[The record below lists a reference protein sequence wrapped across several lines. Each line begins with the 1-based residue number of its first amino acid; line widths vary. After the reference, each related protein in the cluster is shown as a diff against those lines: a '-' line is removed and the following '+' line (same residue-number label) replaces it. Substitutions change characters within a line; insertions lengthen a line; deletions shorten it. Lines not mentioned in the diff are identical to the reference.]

1 MSLILNGTTI
11 TAANLNGTAVQS
23 LLLNGTTVFNAY
35 ATVTATY
42 ATTNGSRWN
51 LNGTDAG
58 SGNVGDNFYTAGITP
73 NAYLDANAKS
83 VGTAKIGSVVGVWD
97 GTYWKP
103 QGDTTKVLSGDFKV
117 QVAVGD
123 IGGVSGNG
131 LIYTG
136 AAAPFNTAYAPNAHF
151 GVTTWSSA
159 VCNSI
164 NTRMNSTNICAT
176 RKMFLPTYSETQIS
190 ATNGYNPCGGTGSIG
205 GTGVPNLTS
214 GTWTTTANSGDSNY
228 YWLWNGTNTNDGSYG
243 NLGYVRC
250 VRQVL

>member
-58 SGNVGDNFYTAGITP
+58 SGNVGDNFYTAGVTP

-83 VGTAKIGSVVGVWD
+83 VGTAQIGSVVGVWD

-136 AAAPFNTAYAPNAHF
+136 AANPFNTTYALISDF
-151 GVTTWSSA
+151 GVTKWSSA
-159 VCNSI
+159 VCNSV

-190 ATNGYNPCGGTGSIG
+190 ASNTYNPCGGTGSVG

-214 GTWTTTANSGDSNY
+214 HTWTTTAYSDNSVG
-228 YWLWNGTNTNDGSYG
+228 YWIWFGTNGDYGTYGSDF
-243 NLGYVRC
+243 YVRC

>member
-11 TAANLNGTAVQS
+11 TAVNLNGTTVQS
-23 LLLNGTTVFNAY
+23 LQLNGTTVFNAY

-58 SGNVGDNFYTAGITP
+58 RGNVGDNFYTAGVTP
-73 NAYLDANAKS
+73 NAYRDANAKS
-83 VGTAKIGSVVGVWD
+83 VGTAQIGSVVGVWD

-136 AAAPFNTAYAPNAHF
+136 AAAPFNTTYAPNAHF

-159 VCNSI
+159 TCNSI

-176 RKMFLPTYSETQIS
+176 RKMFLPTWSETQIGS
-190 ATNGYNPCGGTGSIG
+190 TTTYNPCGGTGNVG

-214 GTWTTTANSGDSNY
+214 YTWTTTAYSNHSSG
-228 YWLWNGTNTNDGSYG
+228 YWVWNGTSLGNENYSGSV
-243 NLGYVRC
+243 YVRC
-250 VRQVL
+250 VR

>member
-11 TAANLNGTAVQS
+11 TAVNLNGTNVQT
-23 LLLNGTTVFNAY
+23 LQLNGTTVFNAY

-58 SGNVGDNFYTAGITP
+58 SGNVGDNFYTAGVTP

-83 VGTAKIGSVVGVWD
+83 VGTAMIGSVIGVWD

-136 AAAPFNTAYAPNAHF
+136 ANAPFNTTYTPQSQF
-151 GVTTWSSA
+151 GVTTWSSDT
-159 VCNSI
+159 CNSI

-190 ATNGYNPCGGTGSIG
+190 STNTYNPCGGTGNVG
-205 GTGVPNLTS
+205 GTGVPNLTVY
-214 GTWTTTANSGDSNY
+214 TWTTTAYSDSSDRYWTLISTINSNSSYVSNV
-228 YWLWNGTNTNDGSYG
+228 
-243 NLGYVRC
+243 YVRC
-250 VRQVL
+250 VR

>member
-1 MSLILNGTTI
+1 MSLILNDTTV
-11 TAANLNGTAVQS
+11 TAVNLNGTNVQS
-23 LLLNGTTVFNAY
+23 LQLNGTTVFNAY

-42 ATTNGSRWN
+42 ATSNGSRWN

-58 SGNVGDNFYTAGITP
+58 SGNVGDNFYTAGVTP
-73 NAYLDANAKS
+73 NAYRDANAKS
-83 VGTAKIGSVVGVWD
+83 VGTAQIGSVIGVWD

-136 AAAPFNTAYAPNAHF
+136 ENAPFNTTYILATHF
-151 GVTTWSSA
+151 DVTTWSSA

-164 NTRMNSTNICAT
+164 NTRMNNTNICAT
-176 RKMFLPTYSETQIS
+176 RKMFLPTYSETQIGAS
-190 ATNGYNPCGGTGSIG
+190 NTYNPCGGTGSVG
-205 GTGVPNLTS
+205 GTGVPNLTHYNY
-214 GTWTTTANSGDSNY
+214 TWTTTAYSNDSNH
-228 YWLWNGTNTNDGSYG
+228 YWAWNGMIYSYSYYLNDH
-243 NLGYVRC
+243 YVRC
-250 VRQVL
+250 VR